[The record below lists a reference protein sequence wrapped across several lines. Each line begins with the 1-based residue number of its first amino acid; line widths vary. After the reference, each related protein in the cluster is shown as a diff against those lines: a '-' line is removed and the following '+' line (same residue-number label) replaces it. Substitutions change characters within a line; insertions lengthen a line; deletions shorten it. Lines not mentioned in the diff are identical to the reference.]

1 MSSSWRATRVAV
13 AIVLAFTFSARAADR
28 PDANSAKATKT
39 EYVST
44 SAAPDGKELFH
55 REWIPNDPRA
65 HGGDGLGPVFNES
78 SCISCHNLGG
88 SGGGGVKNVDLIT
101 AFANPAGQN
110 QQAVP
115 LSAPAAENLPASL
128 LDAIVESLSG
138 EPKENSQLNQP
149 TIQVNAQPMM
159 NGPAPTQQLM
169 TPEAKK
175 ALAKQQKEELQKIH
189 PGFISARSVVLHR
202 FSTNENYEKW
212 RTGMMGINQGVNVN
226 EMADLFV
233 APPIQAPQDC
243 PPPDSPQQ
251 AFPVPQAPPAV
262 VSGTIA
268 LSRSNTFTFNAAAR
282 VATPA
287 AATADSIQID
297 VVNESGEAE
306 QKIQA
311 LRNTAQLSHAEGL
324 QSQVGNFA
332 FLHSKRNA
340 TALLG
345 AGLID
350 RIPDSVLVEQAKV
363 TYKDFPEIQGRI
375 AKLKGDKIGRFG
387 WKAQKATLYDFSM
400 TACAV
405 ELGLDVPDQPQAGLP
420 LNASY
425 KAKAHDMDQPE
436 CDALV
441 AYLRN
446 LPAPVQLKAAT
457 AEEAKFV
464 SAGEKQFA
472 AVGCANCH
480 TAKLGEVV
488 GIYSDLLLHDM
499 GQDLGDAGSYGGF
512 VPNAPEEDDDEPI
525 PSLVQQQLQMPLPI
539 ATGSE
544 GATVTAAPNARI
556 AREKTIGALRQE
568 WRTPPLWGVRDSAP
582 YLHDGRATTLEEAI
596 AFHGGEAT
604 NSAKK
609 FFMLTAEERT
619 QLVAFMKTLIAP
631 DQSASAE

>member
-1 MSSSWRATRVAV
+1 MRVAAV
-13 AIVLAFTFSARAADR
+13 IVLGLVFSAHAADK
-28 PDANSAKATKT
+28 PDANATKASKT
-39 EYVST
+39 EFVST

-78 SCISCHNLGG
+78 SCISCHNQGG

-101 AFANPAGQN
+101 AFANPVAQN
-110 QQAVP
+110 QQAVAA
-115 LSAPAAENLPASL
+115 SAPAVENLPASL
-128 LDAIVESLSG
+128 LGAIVDSLSG
-138 EPKENSQLNQP
+138 SAKENSQ
-149 TIQVNAQPMM
+149 
-159 NGPAPTQQLM
+159 PAPPAIEINVRPMTNAAQAQQVL
-169 TPEAKK
+169 TPDAKK

-212 RTGMMGINQGVNVN
+212 RTQMLGLNAFGNVNVT

-233 APPIQAPQDC
+233 APPVQAQQDC
-243 PPPDSPQQ
+243 GPPDSLQQ
-251 AFPVPQAPPAV
+251 ALPVAQAAPAAV
-262 VSGTIA
+262 VTGTLTLSGST
-268 LSRSNTFTFNAAAR
+268 TFNFNTAVR
-282 VATPA
+282 VQ
-287 AATADSIQID
+287 ATAVNASADSVQID
-297 VVNESGEAE
+297 VVNESGDAE

-311 LRNTAQLSHAEGL
+311 LRNSAQLSRAEGL

-332 FLHSKRNA
+332 FLRSKRNA
-340 TALLG
+340 TALFG

-350 RIPDSVLVEQAKV
+350 SIPDSVLIEQAKA
-363 TYKDFPEIQGRI
+363 TYKDFPEIQGRV

-387 WKAQKATLYDFSM
+387 WKGQKATLYDFSM

-425 KAKAHDMDQPE
+425 RAKAHDMDQPE
-436 CDALV
+436 CDSLV

-446 LPAPVQLKAAT
+446 LPAPVQLKPAS
-457 AEEAKFV
+457 AEEAKFIT
-464 SAGEKQFA
+464 SGERQFA

-480 TAKLGEVV
+480 TAKLGEVA

-499 GQDLGDAGSYGGF
+499 GQDLGDGGSYGGF

-525 PSLVQQQLQMPLPI
+525 PSLVQQHMGGMAP
-539 ATGSE
+539 A
-544 GATVTAAPNARI
+544 TAAVETRQS
-556 AREKTIGALRQE
+556 REKTIGALRQE

-596 AFHGGEAT
+596 AFHSGEAT
-604 NSAKK
+604 GSAKK

-619 QLVAFMKTLIAP
+619 QLVAFLKTLTAP

>member
-1 MSSSWRATRVAV
+1 MNSSWRAAYVAV
-13 AIVLAFTFSARAADR
+13 AIVLGLAFAARAADK
-28 PDANSAKATKT
+28 PDATAAKASKT
-39 EYVST
+39 EFVST

-78 SCISCHNLGG
+78 SCIACHNEGG

-101 AFANPAGQN
+101 VFSNPIGQV
-110 QQAVP
+110 QQGAQATQE
-115 LSAPAAENLPASL
+115 SSEESLPASL
-128 LDAIVESLSG
+128 LGAIVGGLSG
-138 EPKENSQLNQP
+138 ESAKESSQPTQP
-149 TIQVNAQPMM
+149 TIQFNVRVNAQRV
-159 NGPAPTQQLM
+159 NGPVPPQEPLTA
-169 TPEAKK
+169 EAKK
-175 ALAKQQKEELQKIH
+175 ALVKQQKQELEKIH

-202 FSTNENYEKW
+202 FSTNDNYEKW
-212 RTGMMGINQGVNVN
+212 RERMLGVDGGGFNRAN
-226 EMADLFV
+226 FSDMTELFV
-233 APPIQAPQDC
+233 APVAQDVPQDC
-243 PPPDSPQQ
+243 GPPDPTQRAIAASVE
-251 AFPVPQAPPAV
+251 VPE
-262 VSGTIA
+262 IKI
-268 LSRSNTFTFNAAAR
+268 N
-282 VATPA
+282 
-287 AATADSIQID
+287 
-297 VVNESGEAE
+297 VVNESGDAE
-306 QKIQA
+306 QKIQ
-311 LRNTAQLSHAEGL
+311 LMRNTAQISRAEGL

-332 FLHSKRNA
+332 FLRSKRNA
-340 TALLG
+340 TALFG
-345 AGLID
+345 AGQID
-350 RIPDSVLVEQAKV
+350 QIPDSVLIEQAKV

-425 KAKAHDMDQPE
+425 KTKAHDMDQAE

-441 AYLRN
+441 VYLRN
-446 LPAPVQLKAAT
+446 LPAPTQLKAAT

-464 SAGEKQFA
+464 SAGERQFA

-480 TAKLGEVV
+480 TAKLGEAV

-499 GQDLGDAGSYGGF
+499 GQDLGDGGSYGGF
-512 VPNAPEEDDDEPI
+512 VPNAPEEDDDEPV
-525 PSLVQQQLQMPLPI
+525 PGLVQQHMPVPVS
-539 ATGSE
+539 AT
-544 GATVTAAPNARI
+544 TVADARNE
-556 AREKTIGALRQE
+556 REKTIGALRQE

-609 FFMLTAEERT
+609 FFMLSSQERS
-619 QLVAFMKTLIAP
+619 QVLAFMKTLTAP